1 MSQTNKLYEKNS
13 MLQECEATVLECIEL
28 KNGFGIVLDQ
38 TVIFPEGGGQLSDQ
52 GEITYDASKIKI
64 EHASEK
70 ADVIYH
76 ESTSA
81 IPIGEKV
88 TVKLDWQV
96 RLDHMQQ
103 HCGEHMLSYAFWKIC
118 EANNVGFHMSKGLV
132 TIDLDKEVT
141 AEEVAKAE
149 DFTNKQIWEDL
160 PIVVAY
166 MPHTEV
172 AKLTMRKK
180 NEKLTG
186 TLRIVTVE
194 DGDICTCCGTHPTS
208 TGMVGIVKVTK
219 VEKHKGGSRVE
230 FLCGRWALEDIR
242 NKLNYIVG
250 ASNMLSTKEENVC
263 NGISKL
269 KSDIDA
275 LKDKLR
281 NNIEKQQ
288 AVVVAEILANPLIS
302 ANGSKL
308 LIAVE
313 EDYDAASAKSL
324 SQKLMIEENAV
335 IAVIYKTDNR
345 VNYMFALSEGA
356 TGNCK
361 EYIAKANE
369 LFAGKGGGN
378 NTSAQGGGE
387 ASSDWIAKVETLKEY
402 LKNN

>member
-1 MSQTNKLYEKNS
+1 M
-13 MLQECEATVLECIEL
+13 
-28 KNGFGIVLDQ
+28 LDQ

-302 ANGSKL
+302 ANCSKIL
-308 LIAVE
+308 FAVE
-313 EDYDAASAKSL
+313 EEYDSSSSKSFFHT
-324 SQKLMIEENAV
+324 LMIEEKALLAV
-335 IAVIYKTDNR
+335 I
-345 VNYMFALSEGA
+345 S
-356 TGNCK
+356 
-361 EYIAKANE
+361 
-369 LFAGKGGGN
+369 
-378 NTSAQGGGE
+378 
-387 ASSDWIAKVETLKEY
+387 
-402 LKNN
+402 